1 MQLNESSWGSD
12 VAVAALVAK
21 VAAVRLLLVRGRTRR
36 LNVDQRKR
44 IGDEEAQRSIAR
56 ALRRARPADAVLS
69 EEAVDDH
76 TRLERSRVW
85 IVDPLDGTREY
96 AEGRSDWAV
105 HVALWEDGAL
115 AAAAVALPALGRV
128 LTTSSPPILPAQQR
142 ARLRLVVS
150 RTRPP
155 EVARVVARSLP
166 ADVVA
171 MGSAGYKIA
180 AVIRGDADAYVHAGG
195 QWEWDS
201 AAPVAVAQ
209 AAGLHA
215 SRVDGASL
223 HYNQPHPWQ
232 PDLVVCR
239 PELAE
244 RVLEAAGSYDEGLR
258 AESLLSTQD

>member
-1 MQLNESSWGSD
+1 VQLNESSWGSD

-21 VAAVRLLLVRGRTRR
+21 VAGIRLQLVRGRTRG
-36 LNVDQRKR
+36 LTADQRKR
-44 IGDEEAQRSIAR
+44 IGDEEAQRSIAG
-56 ALRRARPADAVLS
+56 ALRRARPDDGVLS

-76 TRLERSRVW
+76 TRLERRRVW

-105 HVALWEDGAL
+105 HVALWEEGAL
-115 AAAAVALPALGRV
+115 VAAAVALPALGRV
-128 LTTSSPPILPAQQR
+128 LTTSPAPVVPAQQR
-142 ARLRLVVS
+142 PRLQLVVS

-155 EVARVVARSLP
+155 DVARAVATSLP

-171 MGSAGYKIA
+171 SGSAGYKIA
-180 AVIRGDADAYVHAGG
+180 AVIRGDADVYVHAGG

-215 SRVDGASL
+215 SRIDGSPL
-223 HYNQPHPWQ
+223 RYNQPHPWQ

-244 RVLEAAGSYDEGLR
+244 RVLQITASYDAAVR
-258 AESLLSTQD
+258 A

>member
-1 MQLNESSWGSD
+1 LH
-12 VAVAALVAK
+12 
-21 VAAVRLLLVRGRTRR
+21 
-36 LNVDQRKR
+36 
-44 IGDEEAQRSIAR
+44 
-56 ALRRARPADAVLS
+56 RARPDDAVLS

-76 TRLERSRVW
+76 TRLERHRVW

-105 HVALWEDGAL
+105 HIALWEDGAL
-115 AAAAVALPALGRV
+115 AAAAVALPALRRV
-128 LTTSSPPILPAQQR
+128 LTTSPAPRVPPRRRAQ
-142 ARLRLVVS
+142 LRLVVS

-155 EVARVVARSLP
+155 EVARAVATTLR
-166 ADVVA
+166 ADVIA
-171 MGSAGYKIA
+171 LGSAGYKIA

-215 SRVDGASL
+215 SRIDGSPL
-223 HYNQPHPWQ
+223 RYNQAHPWQ

-239 PELAE
+239 PEIAERILQVTASYDESVRSE
-244 RVLEAAGSYDEGLR
+244 RVLAA
-258 AESLLSTQD
+258 QD